1 MKFKIFSYVVLLFV
15 WVHSLST
22 KTHLLYTH
30 QWKCQEIFRVF
41 SHVTITSCLHR
52 FIDLLWLHEKSRLLH
67 QKKNIQVKW
76 FGICTALLSEEKP
89 SPQLRTSFGDG
100 SWAVLKSSTRVFSI
114 GGEGEGAS
122 VSTSQSAKT
131 QKDTT
136 RRENLT

>member
-1 MKFKIFSYVVLLFV
+1 MFV

-52 FIDLLWLHEKSRLLH
+52 FIDQLWLHEKSRLLH
-67 QKKNIQVKW
+67 PKKNIQVKW

-100 SWAVLKSSTRVFSI
+100 SWAVLKSSTRVFSM
-114 GGEGEGAS
+114 GGGGRGHLYGPLS
-122 VSTSQSAKT
+122 RQKHKRTQRDGKT
-131 QKDTT
+131 
-136 RRENLT
+136 